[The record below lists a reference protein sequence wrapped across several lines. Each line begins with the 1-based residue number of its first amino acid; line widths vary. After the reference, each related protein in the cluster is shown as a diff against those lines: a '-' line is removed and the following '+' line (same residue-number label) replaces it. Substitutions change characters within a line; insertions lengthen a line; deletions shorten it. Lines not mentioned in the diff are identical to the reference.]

1 MKCFPRDLL
10 LLFNMTWNDHVFK
23 MNQVLEPGPGSQA
36 KYFLQSKGSKMSLRF
51 EDIFHFLLLSYYR
64 IFKLLKFV

>member
-1 MKCFPRDLL
+1 MECFPRDLL

-51 EDIFHFLLLSYYR
+51 EDILILFWSYYS